1 MRRNM
6 KFAAAAAMSLAL
18 VACGRS
24 EEQADNLT
32 TVNEVGSVDP
42 MAGNAGDMNMMAD
55 NGTTMAA
62 MAPQEFV
69 TQAAASDMFEIET
82 SRLAAEKA
90 QDAKV
95 KQFAQMMVADH
106 TKTTNEL
113 KTIAA
118 SLQPAVT
125 VQPTLPPDMQSKLD
139 ALKSAEGA
147 EFDRLYVSQQIPA
160 HQQALTLHQSY
171 GQNGQEQQLKTFASK
186 TAEAVQRHLTEVQ
199 QIAPK

>member
-1 MRRNM
+1 MNSKI

-24 EEQADNLT
+24 EEQADNVT
-32 TVNEVGSVDP
+32 TANDVGSVDP
-42 MAGNAGDMNMMAD
+42 MAGNAGETSTMAD
-55 NGTTMAA
+55 NGAQMAA

-69 TQAAASDMFEIET
+69 TQAAASDMFEIES
-82 SRLAAEKA
+82 SRLAADKA

-95 KQFAQMMVADH
+95 KQFAKMMVADH

-125 VQPTLPPDMQSKLD
+125 VQPTLPPDMQSNLD
-139 ALKSAEGA
+139 ALKNASGA
-147 EFDRLYVSQQIPA
+147 DFDRLYVGQQIPA
-160 HQQALTLHQSY
+160 HQQALALHQSY
-171 GQNGQEQQLKTFASK
+171 AQNGQEPQLKTFASK
-186 TAEAVQRHLTEVQ
+186 TSQAVQRHLTEAQ
-199 QIAPK
+199 QLAPK